1 MTFVIIKDTQQ
12 RWTLDNWTCGEY
24 ESYIYEQVI
33 KTPMKMLLTLLMDCI
48 MYYQLNVGVNKYI

>member
-24 ESYIYEQVI
+24 ESYIFEQVI
-33 KTPMKMLLTLLMDCI
+33 KIPMKMLDTDIVDGL
-48 MYYQLNVGVNKYI
+48 YYQLNVGVNKYI